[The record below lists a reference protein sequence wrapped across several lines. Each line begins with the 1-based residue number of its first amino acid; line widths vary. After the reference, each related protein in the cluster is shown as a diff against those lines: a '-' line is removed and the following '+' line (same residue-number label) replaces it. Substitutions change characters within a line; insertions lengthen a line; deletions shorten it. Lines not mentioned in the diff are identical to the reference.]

1 MSHEYPHVLDP
12 ETLVGNLGLPGLG
25 RRIGRTTL
33 AATLDKSCRDL
44 RRVLVE
50 PEQDVS
56 VIIQARRRPYPKSLA
71 AKRGNPQRVM
81 AGFMH
86 TIDGIDRQDYP
97 RERIKEIIVLGDED
111 LTLPTEVV
119 ERFPSTD
126 VRLLSVERGVNHAQA
141 LNQGVGA
148 LAAEASDI
156 VMITEA
162 GARYATD
169 SAFRAA
175 ESLIGETPVG
185 KQSAVVGAFGT
196 RLADGRA
203 SIGESSMY
211 LAGVKLTRP
220 IHDEVDYS
228 PKPGVGFMAADRAA
242 YETATL
248 KANPFDESYGRG
260 GGDSKWAEDQQ
271 DALGARGTIV
281 FHPALSIQYAE
292 GLNPLQ
298 LFAQLREWR
307 AYAHPNEY

>member
-1 MSHEYPHVLDP
+1 
-12 ETLVGNLGLPGLG
+12 
-25 RRIGRTTL
+25 
-33 AATLDKSCRDL
+33 
-44 RRVLVE
+44 
-50 PEQDVS
+50 
-56 VIIQARRRPYPKSLA
+56 
-71 AKRGNPQRVM
+71 
-81 AGFMH
+81 
-86 TIDGIDRQDYP
+86 
-97 RERIKEIIVLGDED
+97 
-111 LTLPTEVV
+111 
-119 ERFPSTD
+119 
-126 VRLLSVERGVNHAQA
+126 
-141 LNQGVGA
+141 
-148 LAAEASDI
+148 
-156 VMITEA
+156 
-162 GARYATD
+162 
-169 SAFRAA
+169 
-175 ESLIGETPVG
+175 
-185 KQSAVVGAFGT
+185 QSAVVGAFGT